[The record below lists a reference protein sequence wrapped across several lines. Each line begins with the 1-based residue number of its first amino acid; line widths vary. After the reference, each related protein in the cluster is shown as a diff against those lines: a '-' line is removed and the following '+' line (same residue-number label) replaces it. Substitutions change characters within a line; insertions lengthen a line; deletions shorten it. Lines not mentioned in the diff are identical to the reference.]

1 MQRALI
7 IRGLKIVAIIVEPTQ
22 DLGQHLAVLTERRG
36 LLGLRFL
43 DLGQRL
49 SVLVNRVLDIEHSI
63 AERADSVVLLVQT
76 TGEPG
81 DFRAS
86 HAEQRISHRQP
97 DTSWWPVLL
106 AEVGSPPLEPPPSR
120 RS

>member
-1 MQRALI
+1 
-7 IRGLKIVAIIVEPTQ
+7 
-22 DLGQHLAVLTERRG
+22 
-36 LLGLRFL
+36 
-43 DLGQRL
+43 
-49 SVLVNRVLDIEHSI
+49 
-63 AERADSVVLLVQT
+63 LLVQT